1 MNSENSAYSRR
12 QFVKGFAVAS
22 VLASGLVDLQAQ
34 EVKHDFDRTPVL
46 SGNEFF
52 LNIASTAVN
61 FTGTTAMA
69 TTINGLLPGP
79 TLQFKE
85 GEEVTIHVTN
95 HLKEDTSLHWHGMIL
110 PTNMDGVPNISYD
123 GIKPGET
130 FTYRFKIE
138 QSGTYWYHS
147 HSGFQEQTGLYGAIV
162 IEPIEKEPYAYNKDY
177 VIALSDWSDEKP
189 KNIYRKLKLMGDYYN
204 FKQRTLG
211 DFFEEVKENGFF
223 NAFNNRKM
231 WNTMRMSDRD
241 LSDVTGYTYTY
252 LMNGNNPASNF
263 KALFKNGEKVRLR
276 FINTSS
282 MTFFDVR
289 IPGLKMKVV
298 AADGNDVQ
306 PVDIDEFRIGVAET
320 YDVIVEPDANSAYS
334 IFAQDIDR
342 SGYAIGSLTYDKE
355 VEAKTPGM
363 DPLPI
368 LSHADMGMNM
378 KAMVGGSNEG
388 MGNKMDNMDKTM
400 AHKMNMKKA
409 IPITPLKEEWGVQT
423 TMRVENPQYRLDDP
437 GVGLRDNG
445 RKVLTYADLK
455 SLRSTMHDEYPDREI
470 ILHLTG
476 NMERY
481 MWSVNGI
488 KYADADPLE
497 FRYGERLRVTYIND
511 TMMNHPMHLH
521 GMWSDLETGDD
532 NYLVR
537 KHTVVVQ
544 PGSKIS
550 IRVNVNAKGAWAY
563 HCHMLYH
570 MPGMFRKV
578 VVV

>member
-1 MNSENSAYSRR
+1 MNSENSVHSRR
-12 QFVKGFAVAS
+12 QFVKGLAVAS
-22 VLASGLVDLQAQ
+22 VVASGLVDLQAQ
-34 EVKHDFDRTPVL
+34 ELKHDFDRTPVL
-46 SGNEFF
+46 RGNEFF
-52 LNIASTAVN
+52 LNIASTVVN
-61 FTGTTAMA
+61 FTGTSVIA

-95 HLKEDTSLHWHGMIL
+95 YLKEDTSLHWHGMIL
-110 PTNMDGVPNISYD
+110 PTNMDGVPDISYD

-130 FTYRFKIE
+130 FTYRFKIK

-177 VIALSDWSDEKP
+177 VITLSDWSDEKP

-276 FINTSS
+276 FINSSS

-306 PVDIDEFRIGVAET
+306 SVDIDEFRIGVAET

-342 SGYAIGSLTYDKE
+342 SGYAVGSLTYDKE
-355 VEAKTPGM
+355 VEAKTPEM

-378 KAMVGGSNEG
+378 EAMVDGSNEE
-388 MGNKMDNMDKTM
+388 MGNNMDNMDKPM
-400 AHKMNMKKA
+400 SHKMNMKKP

-455 SLRSTMHDEYPDREI
+455 SLRSTMHDGYPDREI

-488 KYADADPLE
+488 KYADADSLE

-537 KHTVVVQ
+537 KHTVSVQ

-550 IRVNVNAKGAWAY
+550 IRVNVDAKGAWAY